1 MGSRLLASSIAVAG
15 LIACGPVRSTGT
27 IIDAAAEL
35 NAAETAQGRE
45 LSPYEMVA
53 AEAYLHKAR
62 EEQSYSDFEVSE
74 AMAQRARDCAR
85 VARARAERA
94 MRQGLGAAE
103 IADTTAA
110 ICLAGPPGARP
121 PQGLSVPVV
130 TAKTAAATATPAPTP
145 AAKPGEKPKPAAKKP
160 NEPADPA
167 LPEGE

>member
-15 LIACGPVRSTGT
+15 LIACGPVRSTST

-45 LSPYEMVA
+45 MSPYEMVA

-74 AMAQRARDCAR
+74 ALAQRAKDCAR

-103 IADTTAA
+103 IADGTSAT
-110 ICLAGPPGARP
+110 CLAGPPGARP
-121 PQGLSVPVV
+121 PQGLAVAV
-130 TAKTAAATATPAPTP
+130 
-145 AAKPGEKPKPAAKKP
+145 AAKAGDKPAEKPADKPAEKPAKKKDAA
-160 NEPADPA
+160 EPGDPA